1 MTLTPSEIGAR
12 AEAAVATAL
21 VQAGKDVLLPVYGA
35 HRRYDLVFEDPRGFH
50 RVQCKTGRWLGEV
63 IYFRASSNTNNLPES
78 YRGQI
83 DFFGVYCHER
93 QAVYLVPV
101 DHVPDVAAHLR
112 LSPPRNGQ
120 SKGIRWASDY
130 LLR

>member
-1 MTLTPSEIGAR
+1 MPMTLTPPKS
-12 AEAAVATAL
+12 
-21 VQAGKDVLLPVYGA
+21 VLGQRP
-35 HRRYDLVFEDPRGFH
+35 
-50 RVQCKTGRWLGEV
+50 
-63 IYFRASSNTNNLPES
+63 PES
-78 YRGQI
+78 YRGEA

-120 SKGIRWASDY
+120 SKGIRWASEY
-130 LLR
+130 LLG